1 MSNQGAVAFARI
13 STPLVWLDEYGLLRD
28 GSDWVALSI
37 REWKLMTPLV
47 EHFGAVVSYD
57 ALAAAAWQGEP
68 GQGSLNVLIRRTRR
82 RIAPLQLMLFNVRGR
97 GYMLDYTFTHAT
109 NEADVAG

>member
-1 MSNQGAVAFARI
+1 
-13 STPLVWLDEYGLLRD
+13 
-28 GSDWVALSI
+28 
-37 REWKLMTPLV
+37 
-47 EHFGAVVSYD
+47 
-57 ALAAAAWQGEP
+57 
-68 GQGSLNVLIRRTRR
+68 VLIRRTRR